1 LAATEGRHAEALRGF
16 EWFHQ
21 NALKHEP
28 GLYGVRLSFALS
40 YWVDLGKVYPKALR
54 SLVRV
59 QRQKTAA
66 LRKGG
71 GNRDL
76 FHDVAAINRTMKKD
90 LDTYRLFRWL
100 ATKRPKLAKRC
111 ARVALPSIVKAR
123 DFDLASR
130 YIDPE
135 SRVQKYAEFMNKE
148 LQKIPE
154 YKRRT
159 GSKAPMRWAYIAN
172 YSDDA
177 ALLIRILRGV
187 GERARAA
194 RLRQSAVDLLD
205 SRAARRQVAER
216 LGT

>member
-1 LAATEGRHAEALRGF
+1 
-16 EWFHQ
+16 
-21 NALKHEP
+21 
-28 GLYGVRLSFALS
+28 
-40 YWVDLGKVYPKALR
+40 
-54 SLVRV
+54 
-59 QRQKTAA
+59 
-66 LRKGG
+66 
-71 GNRDL
+71 
-76 FHDVAAINRTMKKD
+76 M
-90 LDTYRLFRWL
+90 
-100 ATKRPKLAKRC
+100 
-111 ARVALPSIVKAR
+111 
-123 DFDLASR
+123 ASR